1 VIRQRVVTRLR
12 ELAVSLG
19 QMAEGSHW
27 HLFGSV
33 DRDEPN
39 AADIDLMIL
48 CKSDDQADIL
58 RRAID
63 PDALILPLHLSLMT
77 FDEAAEIEAVRSQH
91 SRAIFP
97 WDAAAD

>member
-1 VIRQRVVTRLR
+1 MIRQRVIVSLR

-19 QMAEGSHW
+19 PKAERTQW

-33 DRDEPN
+33 DRDEPY

-48 CKSDDQADIL
+48 CNGDDQADTL

-63 PDALILPLHLSLMT
+63 PDAFLLPIHLALMT
-77 FDEAAEIEAVRSQH
+77 FDEAAEVDAVRVQR
-91 SRAIFP
+91 SRVIFP
-97 WDAAAD
+97 